1 MFFQVGRWID
11 QLICGDAGR
20 VAEEKVHYAQAEFC
34 VRSRKYSRWRNCEI
48 RQQPNR
54 TGRGRSSDL
63 VDDRFHL
70 IAWKA
75 IEEEM
80 RHDDIVRM
88 WRPPVPNV
96 GVNELNAR
104 PGFGITLARA
114 GPGKRQH
121 ALARIDTVDVD
132 LRMNAQQF
140 AKKTAIA
147 FAKDEHALRAR
158 DCLEAPEAGTL
169 QGLTER
175 DGFKQSKRA
184 GDAIEAH
191 RRLAINEGK
200 QLD

>member
-1 MFFQVGRWID
+1 VLPELGLEHGGPGRLTRYRDEIVFFQVGRWID

-80 RHDDIVRM
+80 RHDEIVRM
-88 WRPPVPNV
+88 
-96 GVNELNAR
+96 
-104 PGFGITLARA
+104 
-114 GPGKRQH
+114 
-121 ALARIDTVDVD
+121 
-132 LRMNAQQF
+132 
-140 AKKTAIA
+140 
-147 FAKDEHALRAR
+147 
-158 DCLEAPEAGTL
+158 
-169 QGLTER
+169 
-175 DGFKQSKRA
+175 
-184 GDAIEAH
+184 
-191 RRLAINEGK
+191 
-200 QLD
+200 